1 MKKLISVVTALALM
15 STFLT
20 GCQGGTSSSAQSSS
34 SGEAASSAA
43 PATSSASS
51 AAPAGSSAN
60 NGQKVKISFID
71 GFTGGDG
78 TYMKKI
84 IDGFNASQNKY
95 EIDELTSADE
105 YVKFKSDNY
114 DMLVI
119 HSDWISTYHED
130 GLLRELSDVYKAAGI
145 SLDDFHP
152 ITQGYTKYDD
162 GIYAVP
168 FGLYADTMFYNKKL
182 VKTAP
187 KTYADLIALRDQLGS
202 EKSGI
207 YPMGVPLTGDHQWL
221 YWMFMTQYGVNL
233 VKDGHLNFDT
243 DEACNAFLAL
253 NKLIYQDKLSPANL
267 GANDHLNSFMKDVK
281 GKANI
286 QSAIMLTGGWNY
298 PAAKEKYG
306 ADLGVAT
313 LTVFGKQL
321 KVPAGGHNFAVSS
334 KVKDQNKLDGIA
346 AFFKYA
352 YQPEVMKIWA
362 DAGQTPVHLKTIDY
376 IKQHPENYPVAMTTF
391 DILDKCQ
398 ILPAIYNVR
407 EQIKY
412 ANETVYTMVI
422 KTPNLT
428 KEQLMPELKNATESA
443 EELSKH

>member
-1 MKKLISVVTALALM
+1 MKKLISMATSLALIG
-15 STFLT
+15 SLLT
-20 GCQGGTSSSAQSSS
+20 GCQGGTSTSSPST
-34 SGEAASSAA
+34 AASTAGSTTASTAA
-43 PATSSASS
+43 PA
-51 AAPAGSSAN
+51 AN
-60 NGQKVKISFID
+60 NGEKVKISFID

-78 TYMKKI
+78 VFMKKI
-84 IDGFNASQNKY
+84 IDGFNSSQSKY
-95 EIDELTSADE
+95 EINELSSADE

-119 HSDWISTYHED
+119 HSDWISTYHQD

-145 SLDDFHP
+145 SLDDFHE
-152 ITQGYTKYDD
+152 ITKSYTKYDD

-168 FGLYADTMFYNKKL
+168 LGLYANTMFYNKKL

-187 KTYADLIALRDQLGS
+187 KTYADLVTLRDQLNS

-221 YWMFMTQYGVNL
+221 YMTFLTQYGVNY

-253 NKLIYQDKLSPANL
+253 NKLIYKDKLSPANL

-281 GKANI
+281 GNTNM
-286 QSAIMLTGGWNY
+286 QSALMLTGGWNY
-298 PAAKEKYG
+298 TAAKEKYG
-306 ADLGVAT
+306 DDLGIAT
-313 LTVFGKQL
+313 LPVLGTDL

-334 KVKDQNKLDGIA
+334 KVTDQSKLDGIA

-352 YQPEVMKIWA
+352 YQPEVMKIWG
-362 DAGQTPVHLKTIDY
+362 DAGQTPVHLKTIEY
-376 IKQHPENYPVAMTTF
+376 IKQNPDKYPIPMVTF

-398 ILPAIYNVR
+398 ILPALYNVR

-428 KEQLMPELKNATESA
+428 KEQLMPELKKATESA
-443 EELSKH
+443 TELAQK